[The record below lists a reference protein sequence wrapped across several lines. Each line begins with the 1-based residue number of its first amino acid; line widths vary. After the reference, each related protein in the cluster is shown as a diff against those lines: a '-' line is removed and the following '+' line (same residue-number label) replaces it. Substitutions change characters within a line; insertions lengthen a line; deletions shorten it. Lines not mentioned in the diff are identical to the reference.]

1 MPIYEY
7 NCPNC
12 NHKVSIFMRISQFD
26 PNPGCPLCGKSGLVR
41 IFSSFAV
48 RKSVSTLYEE
58 SGEPGLSQSN
68 NYYKDPRNIGRH
80 LEKKFKN
87 MNIEMPS
94 EIQQNISAAREGD
107 LPDSLKDFNSASS
120 DSAYH

>member
-7 NCPNC
+7 ICHNCKR
-12 NHKVSIFMRISQFD
+12 KVSIFMRISQFD
-26 PNPGCPLCGKSGLVR
+26 SNPGCPICGKSGLVR
-41 IFSSFAV
+41 VFSCFALH
-48 RKSVSTLYEE
+48 KSISTIYEE
-58 SGEPGLSQSN
+58 SGEPGHFQSN
-68 NYYKDPRNIGRH
+68 DYYKDPRNIGRH
-80 LEKKFKN
+80 LEKKYKD

-94 EIQQNISAAREGD
+94 EIQQSITAAREGD

>member
-1 MPIYEY
+1 
-7 NCPNC
+7 
-12 NHKVSIFMRISQFD
+12 MRISQFD

>member
-7 NCPNC
+7 ICANCRK
-12 NHKVSIFMRISQFD
+12 KVSLFNRRYQESASPD
-26 PNPGCPLCGKSGLVR
+26 CPQCGKPSLTR

-48 RKSVSTLYEE
+48 HKSISTIHEE
-58 SGEPGLSQSN
+58 SGEPGSRPGPD
-68 NYYKDPRNIGRH
+68 YYKDPRNIGRH
-80 LEKKFKN
+80 LEKKFSE

-94 EIQQNISAAREGD
+94 EIQNSIKAAREGA
-107 LPDSLKDFNSASS
+107 LPDSLKDLESGSA

>member
-7 NCPNC
+7 ICHNC
-12 NHKVSIFMRISQFD
+12 NRKVSILMRISQFD
-26 PNPGCPLCGKSGLVR
+26 SNPGCPVCGKSGLVR
-41 IFSSFAV
+41 VFSSFAI
-48 RKSVSTLYEE
+48 RKSLSTIYEE
-58 SGEPGLSQSN
+58 SGEPGLSQPN

-80 LEKKFKN
+80 LEKKCKD

-94 EIQQNISAAREGD
+94 EIQDSITAAREGD

>member
-7 NCPNC
+7 NCHHC
-12 NHKVSIFMRISQFD
+12 NRKVSIFMRISQFNS
-26 PNPGCPLCGKSGLVR
+26 NPGCPLCGKSGLTRV
-41 IFSSFAV
+41 FSCFAV
-48 RKSVSTLYEE
+48 HKSLSTLHEE
-58 SGEPGLSQSN
+58 SGGPGPSQSN
-68 NYYKDPRNIGRH
+68 GYYKDPRNIGRH
-80 LEKKFKN
+80 LEKKFKD

-94 EIQQNISAAREGD
+94 EIQQSISAAREGD